1 MFLFVYDI
9 GQRYGRSAVWRI
21 SPSRAGDTLEQGS
34 GTLWLREK
42 SSTAEKTQ
50 KKACTVAGVSDDG
63 TGLPSGTEAGRVIGF
78 GENYCMLWPAAP
90 TVWGTQQLALSSPE
104 AATKASAIFVEVT
117 VSDRAVS
124 AMTSM
129 AMLPAAPT

>member
-1 MFLFVYDI
+1 MAHFAQPCRGYI
-9 GQRYGRSAVWRI
+9 GTGERDPLSQGKKQHGR
-21 SPSRAGDTLEQGS
+21 
-34 GTLWLREK
+34 
-42 SSTAEKTQ
+42 KTQ
-50 KKACTVAGVSDDG
+50 KKARTVAGVSDDG

-124 AMTSM
+124 TMTSM

>member
-1 MFLFVYDI
+1 MTL
-9 GQRYGRSAVWRI
+9 GRGMAEAPFGAFRPAVPGIHWNRGAG
-21 SPSRAGDTLEQGS
+21 PSVS
-34 GTLWLREK
+34 G
-42 SSTAEKTQ
+42 
-50 KKACTVAGVSDDG
+50 KKAARQKNTKKARAVAGVSDDG

-124 AMTSM
+124 TMMSM